1 MLHTGHL
8 REGSKI
14 LIHSAAGGVGLAALE
29 LARTRKCVI
38 FGTASPS
45 KHDFLRARGV
55 EHPID
60 SGADYVAAV
69 RAIIGDKGGLDAVYD
84 PVGGKSWREGY
95 RLLDAGGRLVM
106 FGFSTAAA
114 GKTRSILHAVS
125 EFIRI
130 PKFKPIDLMN
140 DNKEVAGVNMGH
152 LFDRLDILRPQ
163 IDALLAMY
171 VKGQIKPY
179 VDRTFPF
186 AEAPAAHHYI
196 HDRKAKG
203 KVLLVP

>member
-1 MLHTGHL
+1 
-8 REGSKI
+8 
-14 LIHSAAGGVGLAALE
+14 V
-29 LARTRKCVI
+29 RK
-38 FGTASPS
+38 
-45 KHDFLRARGV
+45 
-55 EHPID
+55 
-60 SGADYVAAV
+60 
-69 RAIIGDKGGLDAVYD
+69 IIGDKGGLDAVYD

-95 RLLDAGGRLVM
+95 RLLDASGRLVM

-114 GKTRSILHAVS
+114 GKTRSLLHAVS
-125 EFIRI
+125 QFIRI
-130 PKFKPIDLMN
+130 PKFGPIDLMN

-171 VKGQIKPY
+171 TKGQIKPY